1 LSLPI
6 QYLYENSA
14 RENIRLKAAIY
25 PTIKKDELNKNT
37 SDEGFMINEGMS
49 NMMKE
54 GFKKTNTLKQEKIMT
69 DKCKCS
75 PSNYP
80 GIYRE

>member
-1 LSLPI
+1 
-6 QYLYENSA
+6 A

-25 PTIKKDELNKNT
+25 PSIKKDELNKNM

-54 GFKKTNTLKQEKIMT
+54 GFKKINTLKQEKIMT

-75 PSNYP
+75 PSIYP